1 MLNVTLRPEKLP
13 LQFTTRKI
21 IILLSTTFVSIA
33 TVLGNLLVLISYL
46 KSQEL
51 RKATNCSIISL
62 AVADFFIGLFSV
74 NFYAVYLLYGYWQ
87 FQASVCDVYLSL
99 DHWLSQASV
108 LNLVA
113 ISVER
118 FLAMIPPLRYQV
130 AKKHRITLFS
140 VVGFWAASFLIWVPA
155 ILLFLYHDGQP
166 TGSEDT
172 SCIKVFHKKW
182 YLSLITVCIMY
193 YVSVL
198 VMSTLYVKIYF
209 LIIKQT

>member
-1 MLNVTLRPEKLP
+1 M
-13 LQFTTRKI
+13 
-21 IILLSTTFVSIA
+21 
-33 TVLGNLLVLISYL
+33 
-46 KSQEL
+46 
-51 RKATNCSIISL
+51 
-62 AVADFFIGLFSV
+62 
-74 NFYAVYLLYGYWQ
+74 
-87 FQASVCDVYLSL
+87 YLSL

-118 FLAMIPPLRYQV
+118 FLAMKPPLRYRV

-140 VVGFWAASFLIWVPA
+140 IVGLWAASFLIWVPA

-182 YLSLITVCIMY
+182 YLSLITVCITY
-193 YVSVL
+193 YVPVL
-198 VMSTLYVKIYF
+198 VMSTLYIKIYF
-209 LIIKQT
+209 LIIKQTQKFKTTKHAITYSKNSDCCCSSVNFGFSYDSILPSKNSAHLQSSLDKSCTIYIIPQTQFNRPEVRDLIPQEKHHITNTRTKISKIQIIKR